1 MIIELKNQ
9 VINGKQISKEE
20 ASILLH
26 ANLETLCKSANEI
39 RAFFCK
45 DAFDICTIT
54 NGKSGGCPENCKF
67 CAQSAHYKEAQAK
80 VYPLLNKEQIVKEAK
95 YNADKGILRYSI
107 VTSGRRLSKKE
118 IDEICK
124 SYKEIKNT
132 CDISLCASHGLLD
145 YEDFIKLKEAGVV
158 RYHNNLETSRRY
170 FPSVCT
176 THTYDEKIA
185 TIQAAQK
192 AGMDVCSGGIIGMGE
207 TMEDRLDM
215 AFELRNLGV
224 KSVPI
229 NILNPIEGT
238 PFGKNAV
245 LTDEEIL
252 RVTAIFRFILPDSA
266 LRLAGGRGLLTDKGK
281 ALFQSGSNTAISG
294 DMLTTMGVTITEDM
308 EMLAELNYR
317 VERL

>member
-192 AGMDVCSGGIIGMGE
+192 AGMDVCSGGIIGMGK

-281 ALFQSGSNTAISG
+281 ALFQSGSNAAISG